1 MERVGNEGVITVQD
15 GRTLVDELE
24 VVEGMQLD
32 RGYISPYFI
41 TDSKSQ
47 KVEMEAPYVRHSVAT
62 LLLLG
67 LPFLSLASC
76 LLPLALHCLSALSST
91 VADMLDKLGMNQA
104 PPLHEMYNKPFSVE
118 KLGEQVQR
126 AADAVASMSTW
137 AQRSAYPEVDPSH
150 VSFEEIRSGV
160 FFCVLDVEQH
170 TARK

>member
-62 LLLLG
+62 LLPPLSSLASCLAVA
-67 LPFLSLASC
+67 LPSPLHLAVALPLPCLASCLVPCLASC
-76 LLPLALHCLSALSST
+76 LLPCL
-91 VADMLDKLGMNQA
+91 
-104 PPLHEMYNKPFSVE
+104 
-118 KLGEQVQR
+118 
-126 AADAVASMSTW
+126 
-137 AQRSAYPEVDPSH
+137 
-150 VSFEEIRSGV
+150 
-160 FFCVLDVEQH
+160 
-170 TARK
+170 